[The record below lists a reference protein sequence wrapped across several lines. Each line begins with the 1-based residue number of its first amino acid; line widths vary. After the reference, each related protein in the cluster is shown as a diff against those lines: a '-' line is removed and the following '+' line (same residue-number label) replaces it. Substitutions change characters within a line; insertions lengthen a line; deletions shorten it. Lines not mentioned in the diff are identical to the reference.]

1 MKILTAA
8 ETQRLDR
15 LTTEKLGIP
24 SLTLMENAGRAVVDF
39 MAERFSPLESHR
51 ILVVAGRGN
60 NGGDGLVAAR
70 LLAER
75 GLRPR
80 VVLLADP
87 KSLKGDAAA
96 NFARLG
102 GFASCGVEIAPDLA
116 AWHRA
121 RASLSDATLLVDAI
135 LGTGLSQPLQGFLLE
150 VVRDL
155 NSASPGAR
163 VVAVDLPSG
172 ISADNWELIGESV
185 RADATVTF
193 TAPKVAHIFPPASE
207 RMGEWVVRA
216 IGTPAELMENDPSL
230 RLNLVMREELRWVA
244 APRAHDSHKGN
255 FGHVL
260 VLAGSVGKTGAAAL
274 AAKAALRAGAGLVT
288 VATPKSA
295 LPIVA
300 ALGMEYMTEPLPE
313 TEAGTISLGALDSLG
328 KLVKGKTVLAV
339 GPGLGQAPET
349 AECIRTAVNKFDL
362 PLVLDADG
370 LNAFAGCVESL
381 RAKSLAFNS
390 PTVLTPHPGEMARL
404 TGKSTAEILAARIET
419 ARGFAER
426 HGHVLVL
433 KGFRTLIASPDGQ
446 VYVNPTGNPGMATGG
461 TGDVL
466 TGLIAGLLAE
476 FPSRPAALVA
486 AAGVYLHGLAGDIA
500 ARELGE
506 ASMMAEDLLDRLP
519 RAFLSLAEG
528 DAPSRDCG
536 VGDFGGGRNAP

>member
-15 LTTEKLGIP
+15 LTSEKLGIP
-24 SLTLMENAGRAVVDF
+24 SLTLMESAGRAVVDF
-39 MAERFSPLESHR
+39 VAERFAPLESHLV
-51 ILVVAGRGN
+51 LVVAGRGN
-60 NGGDGLVAAR
+60 NGGDGLVVAR

-87 KSLKGDAAA
+87 KGLKGDAAA
-96 NFARLG
+96 NLARLG
-102 GFASCGVEIAPDLA
+102 GLEVDIAPDLA
-116 AWHRA
+116 AWQRA

-155 NSASPGAR
+155 NSAFPGAR

-172 ISADNWELIGESV
+172 ISADNCELIGESV

-193 TAPKVAHIFPPASE
+193 TAPKVAHIFPPASS

-230 RLNLVMREELRWVA
+230 RLDLVTREEVRWVA
-244 APRAHDSHKGN
+244 APRAPESHKGN

-274 AAKAALRAGAGLVT
+274 AANAALRAGAGLVT

-295 LPIVA
+295 MPIVA
-300 ALGMEYMTEPLPE
+300 AHAMEYMTEPLPE
-313 TEAGTISLGALDSLG
+313 TEAGTISLGALDRLDE
-328 KLVKGKTVLAV
+328 LVKGKTVLAV
-339 GPGLGQAPET
+339 GPGLGQAPGT
-349 AECIRTAVNKFDL
+349 AECIRTAVNKYDL

-370 LNAFAGCVESL
+370 LNAFAGCAESL
-381 RAKSLAFNS
+381 RPKSLAFNS
-390 PTVLTPHPGEMARL
+390 PTILTPHPGEMARL
-404 TGKSTAEILAARIET
+404 TGKSTAKILAARIET
-419 ARGFAER
+419 TREFAER
-426 HGHVLVL
+426 QGHVLVL
-433 KGFRTLIASPDGQ
+433 KGFRTLVASPDGQ

-476 FPSRPAALVA
+476 FPFRPAALTAV
-486 AAGVYLHGLAGDIA
+486 AGVYLHGLAGDIA

-506 ASMMAEDLLDRLP
+506 ASMMAGDMLDRLP
-519 RAFLSLAEG
+519 RAFLSLVE
-528 DAPSRDCG
+528 DDPSSHNFGIRG
-536 VGDFGGGRNAP
+536 FVGGGRNAP